1 MSVFVRD
8 SLSGGMV
15 EVGRDGKIGLYVCG
29 PTVYDH
35 VHVGNARA
43 PLFWDVVVRYL
54 RSRGYD
60 VTFVQNVT
68 DIEDKI
74 INKANAEGVSWQE
87 IVARYTDSFHERLE
101 LLGIGP
107 PDVEPRATE
116 HIPEMISLIEELIE
130 KGHAYAPG
138 NGDVYFSVE
147 SFPNY
152 GSLSHQNPKEM
163 RETEK
168 GHTEDKRSPL
178 DFALWKASKPGE
190 PSWPSPWGP
199 GRPGWHIECSAMVGK
214 HLPDGADIHG
224 GGTDIRFPHHENEL
238 AQSGAA
244 HPDRPFVRAW
254 ARHGMVTFGGTDKM
268 AKSVGNVLDVERA
281 VKLHGR
287 NAVRM
292 WLLQSHYSQ
301 PIEYSAEILEE
312 KRRSYERLLRL
323 YRQTS
328 GSAGSST
335 LSDELAVGLRE
346 RLDEAMR
353 DDLNT
358 PEIVATLFEAATRA
372 AREISARPEAAGEFA
387 SLAGAIEELM
397 TVFGFDLSREM
408 AAEVDGVRT
417 VVEALKS
424 RRRRVLE
431 VLDASGNGE
440 IRSAAGKVPIR
451 KVSRDRVD
459 ELARGG
465 VHQGVV
471 ARVEGYP
478 YSGLEEI
485 LAVPEPMIVVLDGV
499 TDPRNLGAVLR
510 AADGAGAGGGV
521 IPKDKA
527 VGGTA
532 AAGKA
537 RARASEHVRV
547 ARV

>member
-15 EVGRDGKIGLYVCG
+15 EVGRDGRIGLYVCG

-87 IVARYTDSFHERLE
+87 IVDRYTDSFHERLA
-101 LLGIGP
+101 LLGIGL

-147 SFPNY
+147 SFPAY
-152 GSLSHQNPKEM
+152 GALSHQNPKEM

-168 GHTEDKRSPL
+168 GQGEVKRSPL

-190 PSWPSPWGP
+190 PEWPSPWGP
-199 GRPGWHIECSAMVGK
+199 GRPGWHIECSAMVEK
-214 HLPDGADIHG
+214 HLPEGADIHG

-238 AQSGAA
+238 AQSCAA
-244 HPDRPFVRAW
+244 HPDHPFVRAW
-254 ARHGMVTFGGTDKM
+254 AHHGMVTFGGSDKM
-268 AKSVGNVLDVERA
+268 AKSVGNVLDVGRA
-281 VKLHGR
+281 VELHGR

-301 PIEYSAEILEE
+301 PIEYSEEILEE

-323 YRQTS
+323 YRQVSDSKTS
-328 GSAGSST
+328 SE
-335 LSDELAVGLRE
+335 LSDELAAALRG
-346 RLDEAMR
+346 RLEEAMR
-353 DDLNT
+353 EDLNT
-358 PEIVATLFEAATRA
+358 PEVVANLFEVTNRA
-372 AREISARPEAAGEFA
+372 AREISDRTEAADGFA
-387 SLAGAIEELM
+387 SLVGTIEEVM
-397 TVFGFDLSREM
+397 TVFGFDLAREM
-408 AAEVDGVRT
+408 TSEVGGVRIRYS
-417 VVEALKS
+417 EEPGE
-424 RRRRVLE
+424 E
-431 VLDASGNGE
+431 VLGL
-440 IRSAAGKVPIR
+440 AANR
-451 KVSRDRVD
+451 ELARRERDWATADRLRD
-459 ELARGG
+459 ELA
-465 VHQGVV
+465 
-471 ARVEGYP
+471 
-478 YSGLEEI
+478 
-485 LAVPEPMIVVLDGV
+485 
-499 TDPRNLGAVLR
+499 
-510 AADGAGAGGGV
+510 GAGW
-521 IPKDKA
+521 A
-527 VGGTA
+527 VEDTPDGPILS
-532 AAGKA
+532 
-537 RARASEHVRV
+537 RR
-547 ARV
+547 